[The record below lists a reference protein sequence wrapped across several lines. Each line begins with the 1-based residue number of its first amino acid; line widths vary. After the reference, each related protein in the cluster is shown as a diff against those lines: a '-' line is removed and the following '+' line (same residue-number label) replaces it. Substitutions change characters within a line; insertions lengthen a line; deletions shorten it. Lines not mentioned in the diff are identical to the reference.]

1 MDKNFN
7 PEELHD
13 IAQST
18 SKVVSDKFVNPGT
31 PESAMVKRTDMAQA
45 TLSGGTEQLRK
56 KLTK

>member
-13 IAQST
+13 ISQDT
-18 SKVVSDKFVNPGT
+18 SKAVSDNFVNPGT
-31 PESAMVKRTDMAQA
+31 PASPIVKREEMSKA

-56 KLTK
+56 KLIK

>member
-1 MDKNFN
+1 MDKNFKA
-7 PEELHD
+7 EELHD

-18 SKVVSDKFVNPGT
+18 DKVVSDKFVNPGT

-56 KLTK
+56 KMIK